1 MISRAYKIPI
11 KTIADAN
18 RIKPTK
24 RIEFDSVLFIPGAKR
39 VIDDTSPGAL
49 AAKDKKTKTVAVKK
63 GKPADKAKSGKDDRR
78 NRRKALPED
87 DADQGEKKT
96 GKKLKTDKTRSEKIT
111 DKKKSEGEET
121 EKENDSVDE
130 KPTTADGRGKR
141 EEDGK
146 KRDSS
151 PGLSE
156 KKADEGKEV
165 KPPASGVKLFMWPV
179 RGRVVSKFG
188 RQPDGMMHNGIRIAA
203 RQDRPVVAAA
213 RGTVIYSALLKD
225 YGETIILKHEGGY
238 ATVYTNLGERVVD
251 LNDRV
256 RQGMKIGLLGKVTG
270 KSEGTMAFEV
280 RYKNKAVNPLRY
292 LK

>member
-39 VIDDTSPGAL
+39 VIDDTSTGKL
-49 AAKDKKTKTVAVKK
+49 TAKDKKTKQVAVKK
-63 GKPADKAKSGKDDRR
+63 GKPADKHGSGRDRR
-78 NRRKALPED
+78 DSLPED
-87 DADQGEKKT
+87 DTDQGEKKT
-96 GKKLKTDKTRSEKIT
+96 GKKLKADKKGAKKTTE
-111 DKKKSEGEET
+111 KKKSEGGETDKEE
-121 EKENDSVDE
+121 DSSDE
-130 KPTTADGRGKR
+130 KPAPVDRRGKR
-141 EEDGK
+141 EEDRK
-146 KRDSS
+146 KQDSS
-151 PGLSE
+151 QGVPGN
-156 KKADEGKEV
+156 KADEGKEV
-165 KPPASGVKLFMWPV
+165 RPPASGVKLFMWPV

-203 RQDRPVVAAA
+203 RQDKPVVAAA

-238 ATVYTNLGERVVD
+238 ATVYTNMGERLVE

-280 RYKNKAVNPLRY
+280 RYRNKAVNPLRY